1 MKNRNCYYRTG
12 NYAKSMILM
21 RPADLWCAAGWKLT
35 VKNKTWKSHRDA
47 ILNGWMDMTGEGVEP
62 SCKMSGVGLC

>member
-1 MKNRNCYYRTG
+1 MQTR

-21 RPADLWCAAGWKLT
+21 RPADQWCAAGWKLT

-47 ILNGWMDMTGEGVEP
+47 ILNGWMDMTGQEEEP